1 MSPIPELSV
10 ITVNYNGIRDTRELI
25 ESLQAHLPAG
35 DYELIVVDN
44 GSRQNE
50 ASILQQEYPHI
61 KTIRSE
67 KNLGFAGGNN
77 LGLQEARGEYLLLIN
92 NDTYVT
98 DNSLFALCRTLKNNP
113 TIGAVG
119 PKIRFSD
126 PPQLIQ
132 FAGFTPFSKYTLR
145 NRGIGTGEPDQG
157 QYDTPPPTP
166 IHHGAAKMLKREVI
180 DKVGKMPEIY
190 FLYYEEMDW
199 CSRISR
205 AGYRLWYEPSCTVY
219 HKESRTTGRFSPLKT
234 YYLTRNRLL
243 YTWRNRQGISRYI
256 ALLYQFCLANPKNI
270 LINLLQGNLS
280 QIKAVFKGSINFLL
294 LKNKQL

>member
-35 DYELIVVDN
+35 NYELIVVDN

-50 ASILQQEYPHI
+50 ASLLQQEYPHI

-98 DNSLFALCRTLKNNP
+98 DNNLFALCRTLRNDP

-145 NRGIGTGEPDQG
+145 NRAIGTGERDQG
-157 QYDTPPPTP
+157 QYDIPAPTP
-166 IHHGAAKMLKREVI
+166 FLHGAAMMLKREVI
-180 DKVGKMPEIY
+180 DQVGKMPEIY

-270 LINLLQGNLS
+270 LINLLQGNLP

>member
-98 DNSLFALCRTLKNNP
+98 DNSLFALCRALKNNP

-157 QYDTPPPTP
+157 QYDTPAPTP
-166 IHHGAAKMLKREVI
+166 FLHGAAMMLKREVI
-180 DKVGKMPEIY
+180 DQVGKMPEIY

-270 LINLLQGNLS
+270 LINLLQGNLP